1 MRTAY
6 VLSVFI
12 GFLLIGCAP
21 SIPTQNTADRA
32 ANRAAERRATPTAS
46 APTVEAEPIVHTI
59 QGKFMELDS
68 FQLRIFLF
76 IDATKAGKSLSAQE
90 FSRAYIIN
98 YVIYSDYGNRERLG
112 YANVPLNTQNVTT
125 YEDRLVVTFDI
136 RKSSK
141 TDSGVLLSEVSL
153 AGTTKKVLNDLPLR
167 FRQQRVS
174 DQVAIFRAD
183 APALPLLR
191 HYVQVNEPVRVNA
204 LDNLPKPLYVTYYK
218 HSFEAAASPMNTN
231 PRTGNRTLQAD
242 STFRLNTADELR
254 FSQEGLYYFLTD
266 TAQVEGMSILVKDER
281 FPRYTRPEQ
290 LVQPLL
296 YLSTKQEITEIQ
308 NAREEKK
315 ALDRYWLTLLNGN
328 PELARQVIKT
338 YYQRTTEANRLFT
351 TYKEG
356 WKTDKGMIYIVLGAP
371 DRVQRSKDRE
381 IWVYDQRANANN
393 INFTF
398 NKRSNQFVD
407 DHYELVRY
415 VEYQPIWYPIVE
427 AWRNGAIR

>member
-6 VLSVFI
+6 LISVFF
-12 GFLLIGCAP
+12 GLFLVSCMKQPTTPTRTNSQRPTNASVIAP
-21 SIPTQNTADRA
+21 SN
-32 ANRAAERRATPTAS
+32 
-46 APTVEAEPIVHTI
+46 EAELVLHTI
-59 QGKFMELDS
+59 QGKFLDLDS
-68 FQLRIFLF
+68 TTLRVYLF
-76 IDATKAGKSLSAQE
+76 VDATKAGKRLSVEE
-90 FSRAYIIN
+90 FARSYILN
-98 YVIYSDYGNRERLG
+98 YVIYTDYGNRDRLG
-112 YANVPLNTQNVTT
+112 YANIPLSPQNVTAT
-125 YEDRLVVTFDI
+125 GEHLVVTFEV
-136 RKSSK
+136 RKSNK
-141 TDSGVLLSEVSL
+141 ADSGVLLSEISQ

-174 DQVAIFRAD
+174 DQLGVFSD
-183 APALPLLR
+183 DHPGLPTLR
-191 HYVQVNEPVRVNA
+191 HYVQAHEPVRIA
-204 LDNLPKPLYVTYYK
+204 PLDNSTKPLYVSYYK

-231 PRTGNRTLQAD
+231 PRTSTRPLLPD
-242 STFRLNTADELR
+242 STFRLTTGGALR
-254 FSQEGLYYFLTD
+254 FVQEGLYYFVLDST
-266 TAQVEGMSILVKDER
+266 QVEGMSLLVTDER
-281 FPRYTRPEQ
+281 FPRFTRPEQ

-296 YLSTKQEITEIQ
+296 YLSTKQEINDIQ
-308 NAREEKK
+308 SAREEKK

-356 WKTDKGMIYIVLGAP
+356 WKTDKGMIYMVLGAP
-371 DRVQRSKDRE
+371 DRIQRSKDRE
-381 IWVYDQRANANN
+381 VWVYDQRANANN

>member
-12 GFLLIGCAP
+12 GFLLIGCAR
-21 SIPTQNTADRA
+21 SSVSTLNTKGAA
-32 ANRAAERRATPTAS
+32 ANRRS
-46 APTVEAEPIVHTI
+46 APAATTAPTNETEPIVHTI

-68 FQLRIFLF
+68 TQLRIFLF
-76 IDATKAGKSLSAQE
+76 VDATKSGRLLSAEE
-90 FSRAYIIN
+90 FSRLYVLN
-98 YVIYSDYGNRERLG
+98 YVIYADYGNRDRLG
-112 YANVPLNTQNVTT
+112 YANVSLSTQNVTT
-125 YEDRLVVTFDI
+125 LEEKLVVTFDV
-136 RKSSK
+136 RKSTK
-141 TDSGVLLSEVSL
+141 TDNGVLLSEISI

-174 DQVAIFRAD
+174 DQVAVFAAD
-183 APALPLLR
+183 RPSIPLLR
-191 HYVQVNEPVRVNA
+191 HYIQANEAVQIHS
-204 LDNLPKPLYVTYYK
+204 LDNSPKALFVTYYK

-231 PRTGNRTLQAD
+231 PRTGNRALQPD
-242 STFRLNTADELR
+242 STFRLSTVDKIRLT
-254 FSQEGLYYFLTD
+254 QEGLYYFVTD